1 MPFSPCRHFLPPN
14 LVGFYINHLHQ
25 EQGTGGRQNN
35 TETKHPLWLPNLL
48 CRLWVSFRMN
58 LVLTTFFLGGDGR
71 GSTIAGWFRIQIATG
86 FNGFCLGFCMFLPK
100 ASSTKL
106 PPKVAKV
113 GTFFQSSFRFLP
125 GAPRGRETGETD
137 SSVLGLRNLKTWRT
151 EKHHFG
157 WGFIM
162 ISESERTAQNPV
174 GFIASAILF
183 FLEIDWSEGFH
194 FEGSFMKVWLS
205 QMVSWRFKVGS
216 LLF

>member
-58 LVLTTFFLGGDGR
+58 LVLTTFFWGGDGR
-71 GSTIAGWFRIQIATG
+71 GSTIASWFRIQIATG

-157 WGFIM
+157 VRVYHDFWIRENCTKSCRFYCV
-162 ISESERTAQNPV
+162 SNLV
-174 GFIASAILF
+174 F
-183 FLEIDWSEGFH
+183 FGDRLVRRVPFWRIVYEGMTQSN
-194 FEGSFMKVWLS
+194 GQLAV
-205 QMVSWRFKVGS
+205 
-216 LLF
+216 